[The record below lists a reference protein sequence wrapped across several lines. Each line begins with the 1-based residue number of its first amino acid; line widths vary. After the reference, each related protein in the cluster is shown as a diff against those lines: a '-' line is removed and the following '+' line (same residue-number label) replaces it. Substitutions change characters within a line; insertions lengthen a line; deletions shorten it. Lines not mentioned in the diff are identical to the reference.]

1 MSKTIIIVGAGG
13 FGREVFW
20 LISEINSHN
29 HEWDVLGFLDDNK
42 NALAGFEN
50 YPEIIGI
57 IDDYREINNK
67 YNDSVF
73 LINAIGDPDIKKKVV
88 MLLNDAG
95 AKWATLVHPTASIG
109 TNSTINE
116 GSILARNSLITCDVT
131 VGCHVHIN
139 CYSGCGHDVIVG
151 DYCTMAAHVDIQ
163 GGVHVG
169 EGVFFGGHAVVLPK
183 AKVGDWARVGA
194 SSLVLRNVKSKTT
207 VLGVP
212 AKYIIK

>member
-95 AKWATLVHPTASIG
+95 AKWATLVHPTSSIG

-131 VGCHVHIN
+131 VGRHVHIN

-169 EGVFFGGHAVVLPK
+169 EGVFFWRSCCCLA
-183 AKVGDWARVGA
+183 
-194 SSLVLRNVKSKTT
+194 KSKSWR
-207 VLGVP
+207 LG
-212 AKYIIK
+212 